1 MDNRVLLQQARK
13 SIAFQIAQSPE
24 TITIPRQPMAPD
36 GFGGLMPDGDPE
48 DVELVV
54 RISHERSGVQQT
66 GLVPSGLDT
75 SLSYW
80 ILANHL
86 AELREGETLSAPGRG
101 RRFRIGVV
109 DMLKKFDGITA
120 FQAPLYPAGD
130 VASGLVTGVT
140 IDQGA
145 GPFDLAVDDIMQ
157 LTDTIAPE
165 GAIDQAVTWASDDE
179 DVVTVD
185 PEGLVTAV
193 GPGSATV
200 TVTTHD
206 GSFTDSRGFE
216 VGT

>member
-13 SIAFQIAQSPE
+13 AIAFQIAQSPE
-24 TITIPRQPMAPD
+24 SITIPRQGMAPD
-36 GFGGLMPDGDPE
+36 GFGELMPDGDPE

-86 AELREGETLSAPGRG
+86 AELREGETVSAPGRG
-101 RRFRIGVV
+101 RKFRIGVV
-109 DMLKKFDGITA
+109 DTLKKFEGVTA

-145 GPFDLAVDDIMQ
+145 GPFDLAVADIMQ
-157 LTDTIAPE
+157 LTATIAPS
-165 GAIDQAVTWASDDE
+165 GAIDHVIVWTSDDE

-185 PEGLVTAV
+185 LDGLVTAI
-193 GPGSATV
+193 GTGSATV

-206 GSFTDSRGFE
+206 GAFMDSSGFE

>member
-24 TITIPRQPMAPD
+24 SVTIPRQSMVPD
-36 GFGGLMPDGDPE
+36 GFGGLMPDGNPE
-48 DVELVV
+48 DVELIV

-66 GLVPSGLDT
+66 GLMPSGLDT

-80 ILANHL
+80 ILANHI
-86 AELREGETLSAPGRG
+86 AELREGEALTAPGRG
-101 RRFRIGVV
+101 RKFRIGVV
-109 DMLKKFDGITA
+109 DMLKKFDGIIA

-140 IDQGA
+140 IDQSA
-145 GPFDLAVDDIMQ
+145 GPFDLAVDDTMQ
-157 LTDTIAPE
+157 LTATIAPS
-165 GAIDQAVTWASDDE
+165 GAIDHVIIWASDDE

-185 PEGLVTAV
+185 ADGLVTAV

-206 GSFTDSRGFE
+206 GAFMDSSGFE